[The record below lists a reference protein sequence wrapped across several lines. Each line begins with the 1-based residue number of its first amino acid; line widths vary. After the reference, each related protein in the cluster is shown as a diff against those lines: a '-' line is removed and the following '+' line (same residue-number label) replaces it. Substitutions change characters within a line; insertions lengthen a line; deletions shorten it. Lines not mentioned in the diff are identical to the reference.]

1 MGLCQREWNKYP
13 TILSGD
19 INQPGDINDNSY
31 HVVVGADNAVLDGF
45 TITGGNADGSGSYG
59 EGAGIYCYSVSPV
72 ISNCVITDNSSTGL
86 GGGISYCYCDRPII
100 SNCVF
105 AGNSSIG
112 GGAIGIIGD
121 YDIHVSPSITNCVF
135 TDNAAICGGG
145 AIIIFGGITSAQVIN
160 CTFFDNHAYI
170 GGALATDDCKMQAS
184 NCIFWANTATYN
196 DQIYSYYEY
205 DCWKPPFSHCD
216 IQDSNGSGEN
226 WDSSLGIDAGG
237 NIDADPN
244 FTDPC
249 DPDGPDDLWATAD
262 DGLAPGP
269 KSLCINAADFWLPPP
284 RTDVTSRVRRN
295 VSPYPDIGAYESK
308 YKIMLV
314 MCFIDETWDLSYYDP
329 ENKQMYYD
337 DMDDFNDLLAGFP
350 YYATDYSI
358 LKAGCIVP
366 PFYNPLEPPEKYWH
380 NIADVLPAGFFVD
393 PCNAPE
399 ILWPEENPVGLSIAE
414 CNRPPTG
421 AELIAHFHRIRE
433 NRGPDCI
440 LRLADKSPSLNG
452 FGGLGNGYEYGF
464 VPWLEGWLRGHG
476 LDPADT
482 SVLPKESDGY
492 FWDEWWIK
500 AVTEDVNE
508 IVNP

>member
-1 MGLCQREWNKYP
+1 M
-13 TILSGD
+13 
-19 INQPGDINDNSY
+19 
-31 HVVVGADNAVLDGF
+31 A
-45 TITGGNADGSGSYG
+45 
-59 EGAGIYCYSVSPV
+59 AGICCCQTSPV
-72 ISNCVITDNSSTGL
+72 IITNCVITDNISTGL

-100 SNCVF
+100 SNCLF

-135 TDNAAICGGG
+135 TDNAANGGGG

-249 DPDGPDDLWATAD
+249 DGDGADDIWATAD
-262 DGLAPGP
+262 DGLVPGP
-269 KSLCINAADFWLPPP
+269 KSPCINAADFWLPPP
-284 RTDVTSRVRRN
+284 TTDVTSRVRTTI
-295 VSPYPDIGAYESK
+295 SPYPDIGAYESK

-314 MCFIDETWDLSYYDP
+314 MCFADETWDQSYYDDLD
-329 ENKQMYYD
+329 EYLT

-393 PCNAPE
+393 PSDPPLVLPPE
-399 ILWPEENPVGLSIAE
+399 DEPVGLSIAE
-414 CNRPPTG
+414 CNRPPSG
-421 AELIAHFHRIRE
+421 DELIEHFHRIRDG
-433 NRGPDCI
+433 RAPDCI
-440 LRLADKSPSLNG
+440 LRLADNTAPLVG
-452 FGGLGNGYEYGF
+452 FYGDVLENGYIYEF
-464 VPWLEGWLRGHG
+464 KPWLKEWLKDHS
-476 LDPADT
+476 LDPTDT
-482 SVLPKESDGY
+482 DVLPEKVHFSD
-492 FWDEWWIK
+492 ERWIK
-500 AVTEDVNE
+500 AVIEDVNE